1 MDFRDCLK
9 QNKFILME
17 GALGERLK
25 REYSLTFDEHIAMA
39 RLIYEEKGAA
49 ALTALWKAFIT

>member
-1 MDFRDCLK
+1 MNFRDCIN
-9 QNKFILME
+9 QNQFILME

-39 RLIYEEKGAA
+39 RLIYEEKGAT